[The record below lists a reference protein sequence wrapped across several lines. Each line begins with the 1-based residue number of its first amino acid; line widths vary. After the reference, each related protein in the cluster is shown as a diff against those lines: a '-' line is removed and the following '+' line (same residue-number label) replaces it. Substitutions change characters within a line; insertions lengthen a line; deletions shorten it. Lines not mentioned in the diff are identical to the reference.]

1 MLLYGVT
8 DRSWTG
14 TQSLY
19 QQVESALKGGVTC
32 IQLREKDLDQETFL
46 KEAVELC
53 QLCHQYHVPF
63 IINDNVRNRH
73 RSNRLLQ
80 LRVRRI
86 RLHSCHSRIRNLHRS
101 SV

>member
-1 MLLYGVT
+1 MKCDKSYMLLYGVT
-8 DRSWTG
+8 DRAWTG

-63 IINDNVRNRH
+63 IINDNV
-73 RSNRLLQ
+73 
-80 LRVRRI
+80 
-86 RLHSCHSRIRNLHRS
+86 
-101 SV
+101 